1 MLISSLLF
9 YDRIVADNLDFSLSA
24 RIQTSRLRNQSIHWT
39 HHLAIRDRVVA
50 TDPTPCLRG
59 GWTAARKASWFK
71 IHLHSVE
78 LNCRRVRISDI
89 RVMDAISQVSANA
102 ELFKSNSRIYLYCCD
117 FCYTFSF
124 TVPSLPFL
132 EINGIFAHFSFLDS
146 PSERRMC
153 ILPLSR
159 ELLAKLDG
167 HKSPVVADVQSS
179 VVFEVCF
186 VYVAFI

>member
-1 MLISSLLF
+1 
-9 YDRIVADNLDFSLSA
+9 
-24 RIQTSRLRNQSIHWT
+24 
-39 HHLAIRDRVVA
+39 
-50 TDPTPCLRG
+50 
-59 GWTAARKASWFK
+59 
-71 IHLHSVE
+71 
-78 LNCRRVRISDI
+78 
-89 RVMDAISQVSANA
+89 MDAISQVSANA
-102 ELFKSNSRIYLYCCD
+102 GLFKSNSRIYLYCCD

>member
-1 MLISSLLF
+1 
-9 YDRIVADNLDFSLSA
+9 
-24 RIQTSRLRNQSIHWT
+24 
-39 HHLAIRDRVVA
+39 
-50 TDPTPCLRG
+50 
-59 GWTAARKASWFK
+59 
-71 IHLHSVE
+71 
-78 LNCRRVRISDI
+78 
-89 RVMDAISQVSANA
+89 MDAISQVSANA

-167 HKSPVVADVQSS
+167 HKSPVVADVQSI